1 MMGATTQMA
10 PHRVNGRGPAQEV
23 EAPMHAKSHTGI
35 RARHARRCPA
45 AGSPEARCRCR
56 PSYEAS
62 VYSKRENRKLRR
74 TFPTLSEAKAWR
86 ADATGAVR
94 RGSIRARSTT
104 TLREAAEAWVEGAKA
119 GTIRDRTGR
128 AYKPSTLRG
137 YERALR
143 LRILP
148 DLGAHRLSDLRSI
161 DLQDLADRLLAEGL
175 DASTIRN
182 AIMPLRAIYRRACRP
197 GGEVTVNPTTELDL
211 PAPTGRRDR
220 VVSPDEAHAYLA
232 ALADADRALWATA
245 LFGGL
250 RRGELMG
257 LRFEDINLDRG
268 VLRVERSW
276 DPRAGVFTE
285 PKSRAGRRTVPIAQ
299 ALREHLIAHRLRAGR
314 TTGLVFGRDAETP
327 FHDSTI
333 LRRAREPW
341 KAAGLDPIG
350 LHECRHTFAS
360 LMIAAGVNAK
370 ALSAYMGHSSI
381 TITLD
386 RYGHLMPGNEEQAAG
401 LLDVYL
407 ARAPE
412 RAV

>member
-1 MMGATTQMA
+1 MRKKH
-10 PHRVNGRGPAQEV
+10 P
-23 EAPMHAKSHTGI
+23 TGI
-35 RARHARRCPA
+35 RVRHARNCPA
-45 AGSPEARCRCR
+45 AHSREARCKCS

-62 VYSKRENRKLRR
+62 VYSQREKRKLRK
-74 TFPTLSEAKAWR
+74 TFPTLAEAKAWR

-94 RGSIRARSTT
+94 RGTMRARSTT
-104 TLREAAEAWVEGAKA
+104 TLREAAEAWIDGAKA

-143 LRILP
+143 LRILD
-148 DLGAHRLSDLRSI
+148 DLGAHRLSDIRSI

-182 AIMPLRAIYRRACRP
+182 VIMPLRAIYRRACRP
-197 GGEVTVNPTTELDL
+197 GGEVTVNPTTGLDL

-220 VVSPDEAHAYLA
+220 VVSPDEAQAYLA
-232 ALADADRALWATA
+232 ALADADGALWATA

-257 LRFEDINLDRG
+257 LRWEDVNLDGG

-276 DPRAGVFTE
+276 DPRAGVLTE
-285 PKSRAGRRTVPIAQ
+285 PKSKAGQRTVPIAQ

-314 TTGLVFGRDAETP
+314 TTGLVFGHDADTP

-333 LRRAREPW
+333 LHRARRAW

-370 ALSAYMGHSSI
+370 ALASYMGHSSI

-401 LLDVYL
+401 LLDAYL
-407 ARAPE
+407 AASEAGSR
-412 RAV
+412 